1 MSLPDWIYAQL
12 SNIANIVANKTFTDM
27 DTHVKYNLYIILN
40 RYINIFYDC
49 IEGEKRILRA
59 KSANVHEKY
68 FSEVLSRST
77 FPKKHFAK
85 VLSFESTFQSFAAK
99 VPSLKSTLQKYF
111 SLKELCKHLQQK
123 HFAKVFPKTAL
134 FQAAEGLDGNAE
146 AGGGEETV
154 GNHFIND
161 FTQA

>member
-1 MSLPDWIYAQL
+1 
-12 SNIANIVANKTFTDM
+12 M
-27 DTHVKYNLYIILN
+27 DTHVKYNLYIILK
-40 RYINIFYDC
+40 RYINIFFFF
-49 IEGEKRILRA
+49 INVLKEKKRILRV
-59 KSANVHEKY
+59 KSK
-68 FSEVLSRST
+68 LCGKST
-77 FPKKHFAK
+77 FLKKHFTK
-85 VLSFESTFQSFAAK
+85 VLFFERTFQSFAAK

-111 SLKELCKHLQQK
+111 SLRELCKHLQQK